1 MSFIKE
7 SRIRHKILY
16 GDTDP
21 VNLIVLRRVYMQTDK
36 NENYFVW
43 LWNQLKG
50 WPIQNY
56 CLWFFAFGF
65 QLALLI
71 QEKATP
77 VTIITFIGTLLGTL
91 CVLAINATKAINGW
105 LGLISAACF
114 IYAGLEAKNYLSIFE
129 QIAYIATL
137 DLPVILSVKSWNDDT
152 KNHLRKFGTKEW
164 IIAIVGTLLV
174 YIISGFL
181 IGKFTN
187 DPRPWIDA
195 ISFAISLTAGI
206 MCFMRY
212 NNQYFWWTASGIFQ
226 LILWGVTYAQG
237 DATLAMA
244 VNSLIYVINDVLA
257 FTVSP
262 WFNMGRRREG
272 LKEIKN

>member
-1 MSFIKE
+1 METTK
-7 SRIRHKILY
+7 K
-16 GDTDP
+16 
-21 VNLIVLRRVYMQTDK
+21 Q
-36 NENYFVW
+36 NYFVW

-50 WPIQNY
+50 WPVQNY
-56 CLWFFAFGF
+56 MLFTFALGF

-71 QEKATP
+71 QNHFTS
-77 VTIITFIGTLLGTL
+77 VTVITFIGTILCTL

-114 IYAGLEAKNYLSIFE
+114 IYAGWSAKNYLSIFE
-129 QIAYIATL
+129 QIAYVATL
-137 DLPVILSVKSWNDDT
+137 DLPVILAVRSWNNDT
-152 KNHLRKFGTKEW
+152 KNHLRKFGGKQW
-164 IIAIVGTLLV
+164 LIAIIGTLLV
-174 YIISGFL
+174 YVISGYL

-195 ISFAISLTAGI
+195 VSFAISLTAGV

-212 NNQYFWWTASGIFQ
+212 NNQYFWWLASGIFQ

-244 VNSLIYVINDVLA
+244 INSSIYVINDILA

-262 WFNMGRRREG
+262 WFNSGRKKLG
-272 LKEIKN
+272 LKKL